1 MSEGPPG
8 GPPGGVVSHA
18 PFPVRR
24 GAARAGTWWGR
35 AWVRAVEEAAYGDQ
49 DLRTA
54 RSLARQGAVGGI
66 SIGRGQLV
74 AAVSDGH
81 GLWTVDCRLPVLD
94 EPATA
99 ALVEVVAAETG
110 RIGALLA
117 GDLPHDLVEHAD
129 EAGVELLPF
138 GGEFEATCS
147 CQAWLDPCPHALAVL
162 YQAAWLMEA
171 SPLVLLHLRGLP
183 RDVLLARLHARLDA
197 RLDARVPLEDRLDP
211 DDADAAALDAALD
224 AAERAA
230 RLLAL
235 LEEGSASVEHLF

>member
-1 MSEGPPG
+1 MSDAPTT
-8 GPPGGVVSHA
+8 VVSHA

-35 AWVRAVEEAAYGDQ
+35 AWVRAVEEAAYGEH

-54 RSLARQGAVGGI
+54 RALARQAAVGGI

-81 GLWTVDCRLPVLD
+81 GLFTVDCRLPVLD
-94 EPATA
+94 EPATS
-99 ALVEVVAAETG
+99 ALVEVVAAESG
-110 RIGALLA
+110 RIGALLG

-162 YQAAWLMEA
+162 YQAAWLVEA
-171 SPLVLLHLRGLP
+171 APLVLLHLRGLP
-183 RDVLLARLHARLDA
+183 RDVLLARLHAR
-197 RLDARVPLEDRLDP
+197 VPLAERLDP
-211 DDADAAALDAALD
+211 DDVDAAALDAALD
-224 AAERAA
+224 AAQRAT
-230 RLLAL
+230 RLLEL
-235 LEEGSASVEHLF
+235 LDGEGSISVDHLF